1 MSEWRE
7 KHNKERQMLIYAIT
21 LGESNLSTGILA
33 NNSQLGWCVVLIRSL
48 PSLLDELGILRISD
62 QRDFWM
68 KMISNWIWVSSI
80 VLMMS
85 EFFQTFCKN
94 ILRFCKIIVE
104 VRHSSWSKLT
114 WPYFHGSQCI
124 SSVATLCWTN
134 ASRTD
139 IDLSQLGGLPNSLN
153 IWTCVDMVPLSLFQV
168 EGGLFLHLPCSTIQI
183 HNGFMI
189 CEDHCIWHT

>member
-7 KHNKERQMLIYAIT
+7 KRNEERQMLMYAIT

-48 PSLLDELGILRISD
+48 PSLLDELGILRILD

-68 KMISNWIWVSSI
+68 KMISNWIWVSSM

-104 VRHSSWSKLT
+104 VWHSPWSGLT
-114 WPYFHGSQCI
+114 WPCFHRSQHI
-124 SSVATLCWTN
+124 SSVATLCWTD

-139 IDLSQLGGLPNSLN
+139 IDLSQLGGLPDSLN
-153 IWTCVDMVPLSLFQV
+153 IWMCVDTVSLSLFQV
-168 EGGLFLHLPCSTIQI
+168 EGGSFFCLHCNTIQI
-183 HNGFMI
+183 HNGFPI
-189 CEDHCIWHT
+189 CENHCTWHT